1 MYTKKG
7 PAGYRK
13 SNERDYG
20 NYGRGNNRNNDG
32 KGTG

>member
-1 MYTKKG
+1 MYTKSG

-20 NYGRGNNRNNDG
+20 NYGRGNDSNNDG